1 MNIHA
6 RISKEWRQ
14 RMIFMAMMLNGSGLW
29 FCYDGFIAWP
39 AQEQNYQRLVTLTAG
54 TLAGEEKPT
63 DKNPNVVRAWATYAA
78 ANKLPEKIPKH
89 RSPGDL
95 SGQRTIGSIFM
106 FIGLTFIGWVV
117 LQHRRSVRADGDIIT
132 GANGV
137 KVHLDSIID
146 MDRRK
151 WVTKGIAY
159 ALYEENGKKHRL
171 CLDDHKFAGCE
182 AIIKEAESRIA
193 ARNAAVTPP
202 IPG

>member
-106 FIGLTFIGWVV
+106 FIGLTFM
-117 LQHRRSVRADGDIIT
+117 
-132 GANGV
+132 
-137 KVHLDSIID
+137 VH
-146 MDRRK
+146 
-151 WVTKGIAY
+151 
-159 ALYEENGKKHRL
+159 NGKQHLKVFVTE
-171 CLDDHKFAGCE
+171 DMVGHKLGEFAPTRTFRGHGGKV
-182 AIIKEAESRIA
+182 KEAA
-193 ARNAAVTPP
+193 K
-202 IPG
+202 

>member
-14 RMIFMAMMLNGSGLW
+14 RMIFMALMLNGSGLW

-39 AQEQNYQRLVTLTAG
+39 AQEQRYQQLVTLTAG
-54 TLAGEEKPT
+54 TLADGEKPT
-63 DKNPNVVRAWATYAA
+63 DKNPDVVRAWATYAA
-78 ANKLPEKIPKH
+78 ANKLPEKTPKH

-95 SGQRTIGSIFM
+95 SGQRTIGGIFM
-106 FIGLTFIGWVV
+106 LIGLTFIGWVV
-117 LQHRRSVRADGDIIT
+117 LQHRRSVRADGDIVT
-132 GANGV
+132 GASGE

-151 WVTKGIAY
+151 WATKGIAY
-159 ALYEENGKKHRL
+159 AIYEVNGKQRRL
-171 CLDDHKFAGCE
+171 CLDDHKFIGCE

-193 ARNAAVTPP
+193 ARAAAVTPT
-202 IPG
+202 ILG